1 MFLFPQGSVISPL
14 LFNLFIRDMLQ
25 EIKGSHCKFADD
37 GTMWHRGKCLN
48 SLAQKISND
57 VQIVQGWCNK
67 WRMKLSFPKTE
78 VTLFHVRPMQEQFHD
93 IFTIGNATL
102 HYNPTPKIL
111 GITLDE
117 QLNFSTHVGI
127 TEKKASRALHV
138 IREVKGI
145 ARMSTRNLIRLYV
158 SMVRPILEYGCLV
171 WQTVSQSDLK
181 KLETVQKKALALCLS
196 LPSTAALDALEVA
209 AGIPPLELRYCE
221 IAIRD
226 VAKIAAKRSTYPLK
240 AKLDEY
246 SQDSLLWNE
255 KYVSPMGMA
264 ISQASEM
271 KRITGTGLEFI
282 QPEPEY
288 SDGAFV
294 RSLDKPSYWSQ
305 LGSSKNRTTNQQEK
319 GREVIAK
326 LMQDGPEQCILCFTD
341 GSCVLNPGP
350 CGAGAVLYVPE
361 SQEDICIKRP
371 VAAHGS
377 ILLAELVAILAVLE
391 HLCNSSYHSK
401 CLRLFSDSQTAIGII
416 TLNWISKNY
425 CDVIRNIKN
434 LIRQLEAD
442 GWEITLFWTPGHTD
456 IQGNE
461 VADKLAKEAAAEAK
475 ELDNSTSVITNQD
488 IKKAA
493 RDSILDK
500 WQNKWDISTT
510 GREFHQYRS
519 KISLKQKHDFPNHF
533 KYNILLQLRTGY
545 SQLNQYRNKLG
556 QVHSALCECGE
567 VETTEHFFLECHIHE
582 VQRLELFHNLHT
594 QLGMNTFDLCDL
606 LSYEEK
612 KDFPEWRDTVILNVC
627 TFIEKSGRFNS
638 TLTTNSDTRTH

>member
-1 MFLFPQGSVISPL
+1 LMVKLADLGIKGRMWGWIYSFLSDRQVTCSIGNTIGQTASSRTGLPQGSVISPL
-14 LFNLFIRDMLQ
+14 LFNLFIKDMLQ
-25 EIKGSHCKFADD
+25 GIEGHHCKFADD
-37 GTMWHRGKCLN
+37 GTLWHRGKDPN
-48 SLAQKISND
+48 WLAQKVSKD
-57 VQIVQGWCNK
+57 VQIVHEWCNK
-67 WRMKLSFPKTE
+67 WRMKLSLPKTE
-78 VTLFHVRPMQEQFHD
+78 VTLFHVRPVQEQLLD
-93 IFTIGNATL
+93 IFTIENTTL
-102 HYNPTPKIL
+102 HYNATPKIL

-117 QLNFSTHVGI
+117 QLSFSAHIGV
-127 TEKKASRALHV
+127 TEKKANRALHV

-158 SMVRPILEYGCLV
+158 SMVRPILEYGCTV
-171 WQTVSQSDLK
+171 WQTVSKSELK
-181 KLETVQKKALALCLS
+181 KLEAVQRKALALCLS

-209 AGIPPLELRYCE
+209 AGIPPLNLRYCE

-240 AKLDEY
+240 AKLDECTH
-246 SQDSLLWNE
+246 DSLLWNE

-271 KRITGTGLEFI
+271 KRTTGTSLEFI

-305 LGSSKNRTTNQQEK
+305 LGSSKNRSTDQQEK

-341 GSCVLNPGP
+341 GSCVPNPGP
-350 CGAGAVLYVPE
+350 CGAGAVLYIPG
-361 SQEDICIKRP
+361 SQEEICLKRP
-371 VAAHGS
+371 VTAHGS

-391 HLCNSSYHSK
+391 HLCNSSNNSK

-416 TLNWISKNY
+416 TLNWTSKNY
-425 CDVIRNIKN
+425 CDVIRKIKN
-434 LIRQLEAD
+434 LIHQLEAD
-442 GWEITLFWTPGHTD
+442 GWEITLYWTPGHTD

-461 VADKLAKEAAAEAK
+461 MADKLAKEAAAEAQD
-475 ELDNSTSVITNQD
+475 LDKNTSVITNQD

-510 GREFHQYRS
+510 GREYYQFRPKTS
-519 KISLKQKHDFPNHF
+519 FKQ
-533 KYNILLQLRTGY
+533 
-545 SQLNQYRNKLG
+545 
-556 QVHSALCECGE
+556 
-567 VETTEHFFLECHIHE
+567 
-582 VQRLELFHNLHT
+582 
-594 QLGMNTFDLCDL
+594 
-606 LSYEEK
+606 
-612 KDFPEWRDTVILNVC
+612 
-627 TFIEKSGRFNS
+627 
-638 TLTTNSDTRTH
+638 